1 MDQQLDIVSFKELLP
16 SLNDIFIKL
25 VEGTPVSRS
34 FETKKDQL
42 EYLTRVQ
49 KKTFIVS
56 TLLLPVLYVGLIFG
70 MGFIA
75 EKSRE
80 TLSIAVIDSSG
91 YFSAPI
97 LEKQNQ
103 FDSSSTLTLVNDR
116 SEAQLKEKEDGYDG
130 YLIIPALDWT
140 KGLDSLPLNTY
151 KSYGSATTAAVE
163 AKINRI
169 WSEVLN
175 DSLQIDI
182 GKQMILS
189 QSRIGIK
196 AKNIIDEKSDSDT
209 AEGIGYVAGL
219 LMYFILLVYGSQVM
233 MGVMEEKTNRIAEV
247 IVSSVRPFQMM
258 LGKIIGIGA
267 VALTQFLLWIVFI
280 LAAYNIAKEAGTQM
294 GAAEMVGNM
303 QRLFTNVDVPLIL
316 FCFGFY
322 FLAGFFFYA
331 SLYGAVGSA
340 VNEDIREAQ
349 SLSFPITMLVIISIA
364 MMTASIANPSSS
376 IAVWGSL
383 IPFSSPIVMMARIPY
398 GVPGTVPWW
407 QLIAS
412 MIILVLSFL
421 AMVWVAGKIYRTGI
435 LLYGKKVTWA
445 EMLKWIFR
453 KN

>member
-1 MDQQLDIVSFKELLP
+1 
-16 SLNDIFIKL
+16 
-25 VEGTPVSRS
+25 
-34 FETKKDQL
+34 
-42 EYLTRVQ
+42 LTRVQ
-49 KKTFIVS
+49 KKTFIIA

-70 MGFIA
+70 MGYIA
-75 EKSRE
+75 ENSRE

-97 LEKQNQ
+97 LENQNRI
-103 FDSSSTLTLVNDR
+103 DSSSVLALVNGL
-116 SEAQLKEKEDGYDG
+116 SQAELNNKEGGYEG
-130 YLIIPALDWT
+130 YLIIPALDWK
-140 KGLDSLPLNTY
+140 KGLDSLALNTY

-169 WSEVLN
+169 WSEVVN
-175 DSLQIDI
+175 DSLQIDL
-182 GKQMILS
+182 GKQLILT

-196 AKNIIDEKSDSDT
+196 AKNVIDEKSDSDT

-267 VALTQFLLWIVFI
+267 VALTQFLLWIAFI
-280 LAAYNIAKEAGTQM
+280 LVAYNVAKEAGTQM

-303 QRLFTNVDVPLIL
+303 QRLFTKVDVPLIL
-316 FCFGFY
+316 GCFGFY

-349 SLSFPITMLVIISIA
+349 SLSFPITMLVILSIA
-364 MMTASIANPSSS
+364 MMTASIANPSGP
-376 IAVWGSL
+376 IALWGSL
-383 IPFSSPIVMMARIPY
+383 LPFSSPIVMMARIPY

-412 MIILVLSFL
+412 MVILVLSFL
-421 AMVWVAGKIYRTGI
+421 AMVWLAGKIYRTGI
-435 LLYGKKVTWA
+435 LMYGKKITWG
-445 EMLKWIFR
+445 EMLKWIVR